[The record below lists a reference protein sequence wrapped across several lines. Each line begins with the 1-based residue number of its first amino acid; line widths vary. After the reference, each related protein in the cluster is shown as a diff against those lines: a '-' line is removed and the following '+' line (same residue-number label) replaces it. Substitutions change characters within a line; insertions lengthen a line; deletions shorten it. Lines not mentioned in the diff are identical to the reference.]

1 MDAYNA
7 RHNAV
12 SSTTP
17 DRRTLTVVFL
27 STLFL
32 IVLIR
37 TAWLGDDA
45 YITLRT
51 VDNFVSG
58 FGMRWNVAERVQ
70 SFTHPLWFFLL
81 SIPYWVTREGYFTVY
96 VVIFVVSIA
105 AYVTLL
111 RGVASNAT
119 TAWLAGSALLFS
131 KSFMDFSTSG
141 LENPLSHLVLLLFL
155 MAVWRARDGLGSLN
169 AVWLCAGALMLNRL
183 DLVVLLTPPLLAA
196 SWTFGWRRS
205 VRSAAIG
212 LAPLVAWE
220 LFSVIYF
227 GFPFPNTAY
236 AKLQTGVASSTLLAQ
251 GLLYVLETFGAD
263 PVTPLTVL
271 TATAMVL
278 RYGPRRDWTVLLGCL
293 MYIGYIVRVGGDFM
307 IGRFLTVPL
316 VAAVAVW
323 AHIPWRLR
331 ATDVAGALA
340 GIALLGLFAT
350 TRPPITS
357 GANTFILN
365 AAEGMSS
372 SGIADERAFYYRVTG
387 LLRWSRERPL
397 PWNTQVAQ
405 GQALRQSPR
414 IVSDVNV
421 GFLGYFA
428 GPAVTIVDEHG
439 LCDPLLARLPAEANW
454 RIGHFHRTPPPGYI
468 ESLENN
474 RNMIADPSVRHLFE
488 QVRRVTRDPIW
499 STRRW
504 HAILELNT
512 QS

>member
-1 MDAYNA
+1 VP
-7 RHNAV
+7 R
-12 SSTTP
+12 TTP
-17 DRRTLTVVFL
+17 DRRSLTVIFL

-32 IVLIR
+32 VVLIR

-58 FGMRWNVAERVQ
+58 LGMRWNVAERVQ

-96 VVIFVVSIA
+96 ALVLSVSLA

-111 RGVASNAT
+111 RGVASSVT
-119 TAWLAGSALLFS
+119 TAWLAGSTLLFS

-141 LENPLSHLVLLLFL
+141 LENPLSHLLILLFL
-155 MAVWRARDGLGSLN
+155 MAVWRARDGLGSLT
-169 AVWLCAGALMLNRL
+169 AVWLCAALLMLNRL
-183 DLVVLLTPPLLAA
+183 DLIVLLAPPLLAT
-196 SWTFGWRRS
+196 SWPFGWRRS
-205 VRSAAIG
+205 VRAATIG

-220 LFSVIYF
+220 LFSLIYY

-236 AKLQTGVASSTLLAQ
+236 AKLQTGVVASTLLGQ
-251 GLLYVLETFGAD
+251 GLLYVLETFSAD
-263 PVTPLTVL
+263 PVTPLIAVS
-271 TATAMVL
+271 AAAMTL
-278 RYGPRRDWTVLLGCL
+278 WHRPRRDWPMLLGCL
-293 MYIGYIVRVGGDFM
+293 LYIGYIVRVGGDFM

-316 VAAVAVW
+316 LTVVAVW
-323 AHIPWRLR
+323 ARTPWRLR
-331 ATDVAGALA
+331 ATDASGALA
-340 GIALLGLFAT
+340 AVALLGLFAT

-357 GANTFILN
+357 GADTFILDP
-365 AAEGMSS
+365 AQGMSS

-405 GQALRQSPR
+405 GAALRQSPR
-414 IVSDVNV
+414 IVNNVNV

-428 GPAVTIVDEHG
+428 GPAVTIIDEHG
-439 LCDPLLARLPAEANW
+439 LCDPLLARMPAEGNW

-474 RNMIADPSVRHLFE
+474 RNMIADPSLRHLYE
-488 QVRRVTRDPIW
+488 QIRRVTRDPIW

-504 HAILELNT
+504 HAIVELN
-512 QS
+512 SPF

>member
-1 MDAYNA
+1 MATVL
-7 RHNAV
+7 R
-12 SSTTP
+12 TTP
-17 DRRTLTVVFL
+17 DRRSLAVIFL

-32 IVLIR
+32 VVLIR

-58 FGMRWNVAERVQ
+58 LGMRWNVAERVQ

-96 VVIFVVSIA
+96 AVVFLASLA
-105 AYVTLL
+105 TYVTLL
-111 RGVASNAT
+111 RGVASSAT
-119 TAWLAGSALLFS
+119 TAWLAGSTLLFS

-155 MAVWRARDGLGSLN
+155 MAAWRARDGLGSLTG
-169 AVWLCAGALMLNRL
+169 VWLWAGLLMLNRL
-183 DLVVLLTPPLLAA
+183 DLAVLLAPTLLAT
-196 SWTFGWRRS
+196 SWSFGWRRS
-205 VRSAAIG
+205 VKAAATG

-220 LFSVIYF
+220 LFSVIYY

-236 AKLQTGVASSTLLAQ
+236 AKLQTGVATSTLLGQ
-251 GLLYVLETFGAD
+251 GLLYVLETFSAD
-263 PVTPLTVL
+263 PVTPLAVVS
-271 TATAMVL
+271 AAAMVL
-278 RYGPRRDWTVLLGCL
+278 RYGPRRDWPMLLGCL
-293 MYIGYIVRVGGDFM
+293 LYVGYIVRVGGDFM

-316 VAAVAVW
+316 LAVVAVW
-323 AHIPWRLR
+323 ARIPWRLR
-331 ATDVAGALA
+331 TTDVAGATA
-340 GIALLGLFAT
+340 GIALLGLLAT

-357 GANTFILN
+357 GTNTFILN
-365 AAEGMSS
+365 AAEGMSG

-405 GQALRQSPR
+405 GEALRQSPR

-428 GPAVTIVDEHG
+428 GPAVTIIDEHG
-439 LCDPLLARLPAEANW
+439 LCDPLLARLPSEGNW

-468 ESLENN
+468 ESLEND
-474 RNMIADPSVRHLFE
+474 RNLIADPSLRHLYE
-488 QVRRVTRDPIW
+488 QIRRVTRDPIW

-504 HAILELNT
+504 YAILELNT
-512 QS
+512 PLRG